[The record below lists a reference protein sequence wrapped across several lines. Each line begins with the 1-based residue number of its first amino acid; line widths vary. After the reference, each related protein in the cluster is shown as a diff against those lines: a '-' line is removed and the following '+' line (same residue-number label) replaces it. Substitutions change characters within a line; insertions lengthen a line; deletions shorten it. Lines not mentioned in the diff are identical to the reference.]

1 MTGGP
6 SPLRLASAG
15 IGVVG
20 ASFGMAR
27 YGYGLLLPDIRA
39 GYGLTSGALGL
50 IAAGSYLAYLAA
62 SAAVGPLA
70 ARVGARRVVVLGGF
84 CATSGML
91 LAGLSGT
98 PLVLALG
105 VLVGGASCG
114 LVFPPFSDAIE
125 VFVAPAHRARTLAAV
140 SAGTGYGIA
149 IAVPIALVAG
159 SAWRS
164 AWLAFAVVSMLVTLW
179 AARVLPIPGT
189 HATAHELPRISRRW
203 LVCPRSRPLLLGAL
217 LIGLGSS
224 VYLTFAVDYLVTEGS
239 LPTSTSRLFLV
250 LVGLATVPGTLAGN
264 LLRHVS
270 PAGAFSALTA
280 MLAGSLGLL
289 AVAPASIGAAAFSG
303 VLFGASFSLIVAIQ
317 SIWSSRV
324 FAERPSAG
332 LSAVMFMLGLGL
344 LVGPPAAGL
353 LADRLGLSAVLLL
366 AGGLAAIAGALPPR
380 ERLVP
385 AAATTC

>member
-6 SPLRLASAG
+6 SALRVASAG

-39 GYGLTSGALGL
+39 SYGLTSGALGL

-62 SAAVGPLA
+62 SAAVGPLT
-70 ARVGARRVVVLGGF
+70 ARLGARRLVMLGGC

-105 VLVGGASCG
+105 VLVGGASSG
-114 LVFPPFSDAIE
+114 LVFPPFSDAVE
-125 VFVAPAHRARTLAAV
+125 VLVAPARRARTLAAV
-140 SAGTGYGIA
+140 SSGTGYGVA

-164 AWLAFAVVSMLVTLW
+164 AWLAFAAISMLVTLW
-179 AARVLPIPGT
+179 AARVLPSAGT
-189 HATAHELPRISRRW
+189 RPTPRDLPRISWRW
-203 LVCPRSRPLLLGAL
+203 LVCPRSGPLLVGGLLLGLAV
-217 LIGLGSS
+217 S
-224 VYLTFAVDYLVTEGS
+224 VYWTFAVDYLVTEGA
-239 LPTSTSRLFLV
+239 LLVSTSRLFLA
-250 LVGLATVPGTLAGN
+250 LVGAASVLGVLAGD
-264 LLRHVS
+264 LLRRVS

-289 AVAPASIGAAAFSG
+289 AAAPTSFGAAALSG
-303 VLFGASFSLIVAIQ
+303 VLFGASFNLIVAIQ
-317 SIWSSRV
+317 SIWTSRV

-332 LSAVMFMLGLGL
+332 LAAVMFMLGLGL
-344 LVGPPAAGL
+344 LIGPPAAGL
-353 LADRLGLSAVLLL
+353 LAERLGLRAVLLL
-366 AGGLAAIAGALPPR
+366 AAVLAAIVGVLPPR

-385 AAATTC
+385 AGAESS

>member
-6 SPLRLASAG
+6 CPVRLASAG

-70 ARVGARRVVVLGGF
+70 ARVGARRVVVLGGC

-91 LAGLSGT
+91 LAGLSAT
-98 PLVLALG
+98 PLVMALG

-125 VFVAPAHRARTLAAV
+125 ALVARTLAAI
-140 SAGTGYGIA
+140 SSGTGYGVA

-179 AARVLPIPGT
+179 AARVLPTAGT
-189 HATAHELPRISRRW
+189 RATPRDLPRISRRW

-224 VYLTFAVDYLVTEGS
+224 VYWTFAVDYLVTEGS
-239 LPTSTSRLFLV
+239 LPTSTSRLFLI
-250 LVGLATVPGTLAGN
+250 LVGSASVLGTLAGD
-264 LLRHVS
+264 LLRRVS
-270 PAGAFSALTA
+270 PAVAFRVLTSV
-280 MLAGSLGLL
+280 LAGSVGLL
-289 AVAPASIGAAAFSG
+289 TVAPASLGPAAFSG

-317 SIWSSRV
+317 SIWTSWV

-332 LSAVMFMLGLGL
+332 LAAVMFMLGLGL
-344 LVGPPAAGL
+344 LVAPPAAGL
-353 LADRLGLSAVLLL
+353 LADRLGLGAVLLL
-366 AGGLAAIAGALPPR
+366 AGGVAAIAGALPPR
-380 ERLVP
+380 ERLVQ
-385 AAATTC
+385 AAANAC

>member
-1 MTGGP
+1 
-6 SPLRLASAG
+6 
-15 IGVVG
+15 
-20 ASFGMAR
+20 MAR

-70 ARVGARRVVVLGGF
+70 TRVVVLGGC

-125 VFVAPAHRARTLAAV
+125 ALVAPARRARTLAAV
-140 SAGTGYGIA
+140 SSGTGYGVA

-179 AARVLPIPGT
+179 AARVLPTAGT
-189 HATAHELPRISRRW
+189 RATPHELPRISRRW
-203 LVCPRSRPLLLGAL
+203 LVCPRSRPCC
-217 LIGLGSS
+217 
-224 VYLTFAVDYLVTEGS
+224 
-239 LPTSTSRLFLV
+239 
-250 LVGLATVPGTLAGN
+250 
-264 LLRHVS
+264 
-270 PAGAFSALTA
+270 
-280 MLAGSLGLL
+280 
-289 AVAPASIGAAAFSG
+289 SG
-303 VLFGASFSLIVAIQ
+303 
-317 SIWSSRV
+317 R
-324 FAERPSAG
+324 
-332 LSAVMFMLGLGL
+332 
-344 LVGPPAAGL
+344 
-353 LADRLGLSAVLLL
+353 
-366 AGGLAAIAGALPPR
+366 
-380 ERLVP
+380 
-385 AAATTC
+385 C

>member
-1 MTGGP
+1 MTGAP
-6 SPLRLASAG
+6 SPVRLASAG

-20 ASFGMAR
+20 
-27 YGYGLLLPDIRA
+27 
-39 GYGLTSGALGL
+39 
-50 IAAGSYLAYLAA
+50 A

-70 ARVGARRVVVLGGF
+70 ARVGARRVVVLGGC

-125 VFVAPAHRARTLAAV
+125 ALVAPARRARTLAAV
-140 SAGTGYGIA
+140 SSGTGYGVA

-164 AWLAFAVVSMLVTLW
+164 AWLAFAVVSLLVTLW
-179 AARVLPIPGT
+179 AARVLPTAGT
-189 HATAHELPRISRRW
+189 RATPHELPRIRRRW

-224 VYLTFAVDYLVTEGS
+224 VYWTFAVDYLVTEGS
-239 LPTSTSRLFLV
+239 LPTSTGRLFLV
-250 LVGLATVPGTLAGN
+250 FVGSASVLGTLAGD
-264 LLRHVS
+264 LLRHFS
-270 PAGAFSALTA
+270 PAGAFSALTT

-289 AVAPASIGAAAFSG
+289 AVAPASLGVAALSG

-317 SIWSSRV
+317 SIWTSRV

-332 LSAVMFMLGLGL
+332 LAAVMFMLGLGL

-353 LADRLGLSAVLLL
+353 LA
-366 AGGLAAIAGALPPR
+366 GGLAAIAGVLPPR

-385 AAATTC
+385 ATAKTC

>member
-6 SPLRLASAG
+6 SPVRLASAG
-15 IGVVG
+15 IVVG

-70 ARVGARRVVVLGGF
+70 ARVGARRVVVLGGC

-105 VLVGGASCG
+105 VLVGSASCG

-125 VFVAPAHRARTLAAV
+125 ALVAPARRARTLAAV
-140 SAGTGYGIA
+140 SSGTGYGIA

-164 AWLAFAVVSMLVTLW
+164 AWL
-179 AARVLPIPGT
+179 
-189 HATAHELPRISRRW
+189 
-203 LVCPRSRPLLLGAL
+203 
-217 LIGLGSS
+217 
-224 VYLTFAVDYLVTEGS
+224 
-239 LPTSTSRLFLV
+239 
-250 LVGLATVPGTLAGN
+250 
-264 LLRHVS
+264 
-270 PAGAFSALTA
+270 
-280 MLAGSLGLL
+280 
-289 AVAPASIGAAAFSG
+289 
-303 VLFGASFSLIVAIQ
+303 
-317 SIWSSRV
+317 
-324 FAERPSAG
+324 
-332 LSAVMFMLGLGL
+332 
-344 LVGPPAAGL
+344 
-353 LADRLGLSAVLLL
+353 
-366 AGGLAAIAGALPPR
+366 
-380 ERLVP
+380 
-385 AAATTC
+385 